1 MNQFILNLNIFFNP
15 YPVQALPNVIP
26 PIPIEAIYQA
36 KQQLN
41 MLQYS
46 LLSQCHQM
54 QQLSMQMH
62 FQQQSHPSHPAAPS
76 PTPPSGGRQP
86 TCIVID

>member
-1 MNQFILNLNIFFNP
+1 MNQFILNLNVILNP
-15 YPVQALPNVIP
+15 YAVNPMLPPMGLPSPFELAL
-26 PIPIEAIYQA
+26 QA

-46 LLSQCHQM
+46 LMNQISSCNQM
-54 QQLSMQMH
+54 QNSLINSV
-62 FQQQSHPSHPAAPS
+62 A
-76 PTPPSGGRQP
+76 QP